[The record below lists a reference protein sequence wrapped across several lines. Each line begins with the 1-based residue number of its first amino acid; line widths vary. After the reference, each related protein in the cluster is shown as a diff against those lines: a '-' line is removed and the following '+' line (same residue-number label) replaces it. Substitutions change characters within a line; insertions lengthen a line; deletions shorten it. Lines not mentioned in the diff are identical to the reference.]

1 MGRVQDLRHETIGP
15 YTVER
20 ELGRGSAATVY
31 LARDAKHG
39 RQVALKVL
47 HPELAAALGAERFQR
62 EIRMLARLQ
71 HPHILPL
78 YDSGEEG
85 GTLYY
90 VMPYVDGESLGA
102 RLKRVG
108 TLPVTEAVRIA
119 RELLGALAYAH
130 AHDIVHRDIKPEN
143 ILLAAGQPMLADFG
157 VARAIGRASGAT
169 HRLTDAGVVVGTPA
183 YMSPEQASGDPVID
197 GRSDLYSLG
206 CVLYE
211 MLAGR
216 APWAGSSAHKV
227 IASRFVEQ
235 PPPLGKLRPEVPREV
250 QDAVARALRAAPDER
265 WPTAEAFAAAL
276 ASSATT
282 PVDRTREGAK
292 PAGAAGTRV
301 SAVKGRWAALTPRQ
315 RAAAGALLLAAVLL
329 ALLFSARSLL

>member
-1 MGRVQDLRHETIGP
+1 MARLQDRQRDVVGP

-39 RQVALKVL
+39 RAVALKVL
-47 HPELAAALGAERFQR
+47 HPEFAAALGAERFQR
-62 EIRMLARLQ
+62 EIRLLARLQ

-78 YDSGEEG
+78 YDSGEAD

-90 VMPYVDGESLGA
+90 VMPYVEGESLGE

-108 TLPVTEAVRIA
+108 RLPVAETVRIG

-130 AHDIVHRDIKPEN
+130 AHDVVHRDIKPEN
-143 ILLAAGQPMLADFG
+143 VLLVAGQPVLADFG

-183 YMSPEQASGDPVID
+183 YMSPEQASADPVLD

-206 CVLYE
+206 CVMYE
-211 MLAGR
+211 MLTGR

-227 IASRFVEQ
+227 IARRFIEQ
-235 PPPLGKLRPEVPREV
+235 PVPLGKLRSEVPRDVES
-250 QDAVARALRAAPDER
+250 AVMRALCASPDDR
-265 WPTAEAFAAAL
+265 WPSAEAFAAAL
-276 ASSATT
+276 AGAAATT
-282 PVDRTREGAK
+282 PVDGPDGE
-292 PAGAAGTRV
+292 PAAEPARRAGL
-301 SAVKGRWAALTPRQ
+301 WASLTPRQ
-315 RAAAGALLLAAVLL
+315 RIAAAGILAAAALL

>member
-1 MGRVQDLRHETIGP
+1 MAKVQDRAHEVIGP
-15 YTVER
+15 YTLER

-31 LARDAKHG
+31 LARDAKHA
-39 RQVALKVL
+39 RQVALKIL

-78 YDSGEEG
+78 YDSGEAA
-85 GTLYY
+85 GTLYF
-90 VMPYVDGESLGA
+90 VMPYVEGESLGA
-102 RLKRVG
+102 RLKRDG
-108 TLPVTEAVRIA
+108 RLPIAEAVRIA

-143 ILLAAGQPMLADFG
+143 ILLAAGQPLLADFG

-183 YMSPEQASGDPVID
+183 YMSPEQASADPVLD

-227 IASRFVEQ
+227 IARRFVEQ
-235 PPPLGKLRPEVPREV
+235 PLPLGKLRPEVPREV
-250 QDAVARALRAAPDER
+250 QDAVMRALHSAPDDR
-265 WPTAEAFAAAL
+265 WPTAESFAAAL
-276 ASSATT
+276 AGSATT
-282 PVDRTREGAK
+282 PVDAPNRDGA
-292 PAGAAGTRV
+292 PSAATMTPR
-301 SAVKGRWAALTPRQ
+301 ARWAALSPRQ
-315 RAAAGALLLAAVLL
+315 RIAALAVLAAAVLL